1 MSEKQKNKILAVYLI
16 LTTAGYAVSDGL
28 KKAVQDIEKEK
39 AAAYVAGVRA

>member
-1 MSEKQKNKILAVYLI
+1 MSEKQKNKLLAVYLI

-39 AAAYVAGVRA
+39 TARIISRA

>member
-16 LTTAGYAVSDGL
+16 LTTAGYAVSDSL

-39 AAAYVAGVRA
+39 AARIISRA